1 MNKIYFNDKQII
13 LTDNKDY
20 NKNKNE
26 DLFIQYSDK
35 YNINDLINN
44 FETKTEIKK
53 LIIYYDNLKKLK
65 AEFKS
70 KFTKIDAG
78 GGLVVN
84 NKNQYLFIKRLGKWD
99 LPKGKKEKSEKI
111 SETALREVS
120 EECGINN
127 LSIIKKLNTTYHY
140 YYLNDKRILKKSQWY
155 LINYDGKKVPTP
167 QTIENI
173 TEAKWFDK
181 SELDIIIQNTYPSI
195 LDVIYQYFG

>member
-1 MNKIYFNDKQII
+1 MTK
-13 LTDNKDY
+13 NKDY

-35 YNINDLINN
+35 CNIIDLFNS
-44 FETKTEIKK
+44 FETKTEIKN

-65 AEFKS
+65 IEFKS

-99 LPKGKKEKSEKI
+99 LPKGKMEKSEKI

-140 YYLNDKRILKKSQWY
+140 YYINEKRVLKKSQWY

-173 TEAKWFDK
+173 TEAKWFDR
-181 SELDIIIQNTYPSI
+181 SELDIIKKNTYPSI

>member
-1 MNKIYFNDKQII
+1 

-35 YNINDLINN
+35 SNIIDLLNS
-44 FETKTEIKK
+44 FETKTEIKN

-65 AEFKS
+65 TEFKS
-70 KFTKIDAG
+70 KFIKIDAG

-140 YYLNDKRILKKSQWY
+140 YYINDKRILKKSQWY

-181 SELDIIIQNTYPSI
+181 SELEIIKKNTYPSI
-195 LDVIYQYFG
+195 LDVIYQYFD